1 MGLRLPC
8 LGNPGTKV
16 QRCKQLEESFCA
28 RLVPHRH
35 LAATEVEVEPTN
47 RRAFECHADEA
58 LLRRAIHLWH
68 IQNGFFQGVTRGSGY
83 CAYWKP
89 CSGDRHKPT
98 LLRGP
103 EIGRLATTGQS
114 IGIFLSLGLAC
125 QHRRDGRWSEP
136 GVHQGRHPASRPR
149 SAWQP
154 SRCSRWVSCWD
165 AFSDPFAG
173 KGAEIAG
180 GLVLIG
186 IGSVILYEHLSAA

>member
-89 CSGDRHKPT
+89 CSGDRHKPS
-98 LLRGP
+98 LQRGP
-103 EIGRLATTGQS
+103 EIGRLATTGPS
-114 IGIFLSLGLAC
+114 IGTFLSLGLAC

-136 GVHQGRHPASRPR
+136 GVHQGRHPASRHR
-149 SAWQP
+149 DRLGNLRDAHGGCLAGTP
-154 SRCSRWVSCWD
+154 SRTRLPARARRSPEAWCSSASAPSSCT
-165 AFSDPFAG
+165 ST
-173 KGAEIAG
+173 
-180 GLVLIG
+180 
-186 IGSVILYEHLSAA
+186 